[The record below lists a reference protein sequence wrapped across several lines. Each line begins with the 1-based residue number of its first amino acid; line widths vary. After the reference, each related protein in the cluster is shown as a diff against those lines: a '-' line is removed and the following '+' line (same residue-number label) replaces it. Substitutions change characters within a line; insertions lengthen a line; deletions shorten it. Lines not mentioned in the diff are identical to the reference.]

1 MKSVFTWPRFLSSG
15 YKIGMEECVDFHFY
29 LVGLWLVKKKILPPS
44 DNNFNVTQFSVVGN
58 LHFLCFCRKDVL
70 LKAKRRGYG
79 SNMLEIMK
87 AWMWAI
93 AAHISP
99 LKMAGKIYIFTRKL
113 QGLWDTREKCL
124 SDTLSC
130 RTALE
135 VMLRWSYRIRSLSI
149 YVTVQA
155 IRLGTKAWEIQI
167 FNTSKVFG
175 KKKQE

>member
-1 MKSVFTWPRFLSSG
+1 
-15 YKIGMEECVDFHFY
+15 
-29 LVGLWLVKKKILPPS
+29 
-44 DNNFNVTQFSVVGN
+44 
-58 LHFLCFCRKDVL
+58 
-70 LKAKRRGYG
+70 
-79 SNMLEIMK
+79 MLEIMR

-99 LKMAGKIYIFTRKL
+99 LKMADKIYIFTLKL
-113 QGLWDTREKCL
+113 QG
-124 SDTLSC
+124 
-130 RTALE
+130 LE

-167 FNTSKVFG
+167 FNTSKIFG